1 MKVMKNA
8 KTENILENT
17 KSICPI
23 CNKIIDAVVFEKEGK
38 VFIRKKCKQH
48 GNFEDVYWSDYELYK
63 KAKRYAKDGH
73 GISNPNIKKR
83 NPVCPKDCGLC
94 RIHKSHSALAN
105 IVVTNRCDLSC
116 WYCLPKDEEIIVK
129 MDGKIVNIKIG
140 ELAEKWF
147 SKNSEKIGNFGEF
160 SVPKNLK
167 VMTMNGNK
175 IKWTDVTKIFKR
187 KYAGKFIRVKT
198 ESGKE
203 IITTADHRFITYDN
217 KKIIRKKAENNAVLF
232 SIAKLDAGNGLILDL
247 LEEFRKLPKNEMK
260 KIYIRNI
267 KKYFSQ
273 LNCNINE
280 LSKKIDVN
288 TSSLY
293 SWKHRDSMP
302 LDQFYNFIK
311 NTKINL
317 NTITFGVDGKKYIVK
332 RKLKI
337 TPNLAKLIGYFVCDG
352 HYSKQNIW
360 FTCKDRYVRNDIET
374 CLKELGLTYTIIKV
388 KNKAEQINVGNK
400 IFSLIFRYVLGIPKG
415 SHNKRLPRNF
425 ISFDEK
431 SRIKMLE
438 GMFNSDGYVVRG
450 ERHASIG
457 IGSVS
462 RNLISDASRLLATL
476 SIKSRIHKMSMK
488 NNPLANTDVLYKL
501 YISSEDMLETIK
513 KIKLKPSHKNKLKN
527 LSPRKVS
534 KLIVNGDFILDK
546 IKSIEEFKS
555 GKKIVYD
562 LEVKDKSHSFI
573 AGDGIL
579 ISNCFFFAGRV
590 GYVYE
595 PTLKQIDEMVKNLVR
610 EKPIKCNAVQITGGE
625 PCLRDDLIE
634 IVKICKKHGI
644 EHIQLNTNGIRLSK
658 DLNLAMKLR
667 ESGVR
672 TLYLSFD
679 GVTAKTNPKNHWE
692 IPGVLENCRKAGIGI
707 VLVPTVIKSIN
718 DHELGD
724 IIKFGF
730 KNIDIV
736 RAVNFQPVSLVGR
749 LTNKEREKYRITIPD
764 AIKNIEEQTAGAIT
778 KDDFFPVPTAMKI
791 SGLVEKLTG
800 KPEYSLSSH
809 FACGMATYVFNANGK
824 LMPITRF
831 IDVEGVLEYFDKIGE
846 EIQKGKSKYMAIAKL
861 LFKLN
866 SFIDK
871 KKAPKEFNIGKILY
885 NAIVKHNY
893 NALGDFHRKSMMIGM
908 MHFMDKYNYDIERV
922 KRCCIHYALT
932 DGRIIPFCAFN
943 VIPEWYRDKNQ
954 KSQGISFKEWEKKHG
969 KLSDALYKRNPEE
982 MKKVPDNLL
991 EL

>member
-83 NPVCPKDCGLC
+83 NPICPKDCGLC

-116 WYCLPKDEEIIVK
+116 WY
-129 MDGKIVNIKIG
+129 
-140 ELAEKWF
+140 
-147 SKNSEKIGNFGEF
+147 
-160 SVPKNLK
+160 
-167 VMTMNGNK
+167 
-175 IKWTDVTKIFKR
+175 
-187 KYAGKFIRVKT
+187 
-198 ESGKE
+198 
-203 IITTADHRFITYDN
+203 
-217 KKIIRKKAENNAVLF
+217 
-232 SIAKLDAGNGLILDL
+232 
-247 LEEFRKLPKNEMK
+247 
-260 KIYIRNI
+260 
-267 KKYFSQ
+267 
-273 LNCNINE
+273 
-280 LSKKIDVN
+280 
-288 TSSLY
+288 
-293 SWKHRDSMP
+293 
-302 LDQFYNFIK
+302 
-311 NTKINL
+311 
-317 NTITFGVDGKKYIVK
+317 
-332 RKLKI
+332 
-337 TPNLAKLIGYFVCDG
+337 
-352 HYSKQNIW
+352 
-360 FTCKDRYVRNDIET
+360 
-374 CLKELGLTYTIIKV
+374 
-388 KNKAEQINVGNK
+388 
-400 IFSLIFRYVLGIPKG
+400 
-415 SHNKRLPRNF
+415 
-425 ISFDEK
+425 
-431 SRIKMLE
+431 
-438 GMFNSDGYVVRG
+438 
-450 ERHASIG
+450 
-457 IGSVS
+457 
-462 RNLISDASRLLATL
+462 
-476 SIKSRIHKMSMK
+476 
-488 NNPLANTDVLYKL
+488 
-501 YISSEDMLETIK
+501 
-513 KIKLKPSHKNKLKN
+513 
-527 LSPRKVS
+527 
-534 KLIVNGDFILDK
+534 
-546 IKSIEEFKS
+546 
-555 GKKIVYD
+555 
-562 LEVKDKSHSFI
+562 
-573 AGDGIL
+573 
-579 ISNCFFFAGRV
+579 CFFFAGRV

-667 ESGVR
+667 GSGVR

-764 AIKNIEEQTAGAIT
+764 TIKNIEEQTAGAIT

-831 IDVEGVLEYFDKIGE
+831 IDVEGLLEYFDKIGE